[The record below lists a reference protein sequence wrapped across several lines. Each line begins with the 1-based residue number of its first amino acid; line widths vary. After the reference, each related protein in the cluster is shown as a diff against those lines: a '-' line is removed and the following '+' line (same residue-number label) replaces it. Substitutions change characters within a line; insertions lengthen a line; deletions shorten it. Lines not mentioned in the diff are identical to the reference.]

1 MSQSTKA
8 RLGSFQNGSGAPKYA
23 HPKREEPPQLKPLI
37 AEILDSQDCIS
48 GSVFL
53 VEKIDTVTQPI
64 AAPRQIF
71 APRPSHHGATR
82 KRRRRRSRHLRAV
95 RLLLADGG
103 GVCIQGLLRPAAHD
117 LVYKGSVYEG
127 CFVRLDD
134 FWLRVVQ
141 PDASSPETRPTVFL
155 VLEVVTPLSKPRPRP
170 AVKQSTAADDELTT
184 PQRRASVATLK
195 PPAATA
201 GQKQGL
207 KQPFPVAGFLSA
219 ATIRDAPPVLAAA
232 EAPDFGGPTDGGPRQ
247 HSHNSTSNQGHE
259 KPASGAKAPGATV
272 ARRPQAPA
280 EPDSSRLGTP
290 PAWACHDL
298 SHPLKLTP
306 LRAIPL
312 LPFKQNWMVNVLAVV
327 AELSGPEPSLLP
339 PSYAQRTARLADPS
353 TPKHVLLTVFLD
365 PDGFAPS
372 PGAAVLLLGVKNHRF
387 DGGSLKK
394 YASDRPRDGGP
405 WWLEAPRHLPWCD
418 VAGLEAWWA
427 AMAEEE
433 KEEGRSRQED
443 G

>member
-8 RLGSFQNGSGAPKYA
+8 RLGNFQNGSGAPKYA

-155 VLEVVTPLSKPRPRP
+155 VLE
-170 AVKQSTAADDELTT
+170 
-184 PQRRASVATLK
+184 RRASVATLK

-247 HSHNSTSNQGHE
+247 HSHSSTSNQGHE

>member
-8 RLGSFQNGSGAPKYA
+8 RLGNFQNGSGAPKYA

-64 AAPRQIF
+64 AAPQRTF
-71 APRPSHHGATR
+71 APMPSHHGATR

-155 VLEVVTPLSKPRPRP
+155 VLE
-170 AVKQSTAADDELTT
+170 
-184 PQRRASVATLK
+184 RRASVATLK

>member
-8 RLGSFQNGSGAPKYA
+8 RLGNFQNGSGAPKYA

-155 VLEVVTPLSKPRPRP
+155 VLE
-170 AVKQSTAADDELTT
+170 
-184 PQRRASVATLK
+184 RRASVATLK